1 MIKPIPAQPEGIPMS
16 FKILR
21 NLDSILELDFYPTRY
36 IYLKIGS
43 KDWVWERA

>member
-1 MIKPIPAQPEGIPMS
+1 MS
-16 FKILR
+16 FKIHR
-21 NLDSILELDFYPTRY
+21 NFEPILELDFYPTRY